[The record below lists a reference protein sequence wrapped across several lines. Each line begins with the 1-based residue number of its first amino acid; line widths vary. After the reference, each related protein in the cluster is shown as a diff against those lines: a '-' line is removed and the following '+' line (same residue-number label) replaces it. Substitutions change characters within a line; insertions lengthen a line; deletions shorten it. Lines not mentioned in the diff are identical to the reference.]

1 MDETR
6 IALGSKTAR
15 LMAVAG
21 VAMLAGACT
30 WVKLTGPGE
39 DVHVGTA
46 AEVASCEKLGAT
58 HSKTSSRVAFF
69 SRSPQKID
77 AEVETLARNEAADMG
92 GNTIVPQGPTSSE
105 GRRSFD
111 VYRCKER

>member
-1 MDETR
+1 MRDMVGR
-6 IALGSKTAR
+6 SRSLRLGAL
-15 LMAVAG
+15 AG
-21 VAMLAGACT
+21 AALLAGACT
-30 WVKLTGPGE
+30 WVKLTEPGE
-39 DVHVGTA
+39 GVRVGTA
-46 AEVASCEKLGAT
+46 AQVANCERLGFT

-111 VYRCKER
+111 VYRCKAM